1 MAGKNNFSPIGHQM
15 LDSRDSSSNSGIIGD
30 LLGIVQRD
38 IQIGPDKDLL
48 TLQVG
53 GGEVSN
59 ALLGHADH
67 PSGGIS
73 TALVEGSEVGADV
86 EGEERVRGRSG

>member
-30 LLGIVQRD
+30 ILFIVERD

-67 PSGGIS
+67 PSGGC
-73 TALVEGSEVGADV
+73 ALVVEEGSEVGGHV
-86 EGEERVRGRSG
+86 EGEERVHGRSG